1 MSGFPRTSGGSGGGS
16 VDTVEGGNPSVVV
29 TDPAGPNVSLVTGT
43 FDVLAGLEPA
53 AGPVTFNGQRAASL
67 APGVASTDAATVGQL
82 PTTFPGL
89 GGSIFISGR
98 WYPQVL
104 VTGTALLIT
113 QNELYLSPMVVGVSH
128 TFPAIGVNATVAGT
142 GGTLTLVVYADN
154 GSGYPGPLVYSG
166 TVSAAATGV
175 IDITGILLTLTP
187 GLYWIGLVGQ
197 GGTVQP
203 TLATAQN
210 NSYTAPLLGNS
221 AVGNGQNTNNYVL
234 AGISG
239 APPNPL
245 TAGATISASVVPVV
259 QLEA

>member
-16 VDTVEGGNPSVVV
+16 VDEVLAGDASIVSTNPS
-29 TDPAGPNVSLVTGT
+29 GPNVSLETGT
-43 FDVLAGLEPA
+43 FDELAGLHPA
-53 AGPVTFNGQRAASL
+53 VSTVVFNGQRAALL

-82 PTTFPGL
+82 PTAFPGL
-89 GGSIFISGR
+89 NGSIFIPGR
-98 WYPQVL
+98 WYPQFL
-104 VTGTALLIT
+104 ASSTALSIT
-113 QNELYLSPMVVGVSH
+113 QNQLYLSAMVVGVSH
-128 TFPAIGVNATVAGT
+128 TFSAVGVNATVAGT

-154 GSGYPGPLVYSG
+154 GSGYPGALVYSG
-166 TVSAAATGV
+166 TVSATTTGV

-203 TLATAQN
+203 TVTTSTDTGFAAPVIGNSTPATLQQN
-210 NSYTAPLLGNS
+210 SNYLLGG
-221 AVGNGQNTNNYVL
+221 V
-234 AGISG
+234 SG

-245 TAGATISASVVPVV
+245 GAGATITANGVPAV